1 MTGSLAPFSLL
12 FLFSLFFSYLVVR
25 LPSRVL
31 LLREFVADAV
41 DDEADVRLVDKVRRA
56 RDVVEVGRPARPVLH
71 LLRVADKPRRDVVVL
86 GEALDFREHLRDVLG
101 LGDVAG
107 PLVVELVVGVD
118 DQAAN
123 AVAIEGGDAENA
135 CESCAASVES
145 GKGVRSRC
153 DDESG
158 GPLTLSAQTPH
169 VPHDRRARRVQHPV
183 NAG

>member
-118 DQAAN
+118 DETSD
-123 AVAIEGGDAENA
+123 AVAEVFFFFF
-135 CESCAASVES
+135 VE
-145 GKGVRSRC
+145 VER
-153 DDESG
+153 
-158 GPLTLSAQTPH
+158 
-169 VPHDRRARRVQHPV
+169 
-183 NAG
+183 